1 MNLSDRLRAMPVY
14 ERCSEVRK
22 MPGRSGGIWPAGSA
36 GGKECTMWL
45 FTLIGF
51 FSIVQ
56 KKHDQPDQVTIRS
69 RVRKDLEDLVSYLPT
84 ASAIRETAQADY
96 RFRITASK
104 DDLARATATLVRDI
118 DYDNFKDEVARQQGY
133 ERAGSYGAVWST
145 LYALQEQQVA

>member
-1 MNLSDRLRAMPVY
+1 MNSSDRLGAMPVY
-14 ERCSEVRK
+14 ERCSVPDLSEVRK

-45 FTLIGF
+45 FTPIGF

-84 ASAIRETAQADY
+84 ASAIR
-96 RFRITASK
+96 
-104 DDLARATATLVRDI
+104 ATATLVRDI

-145 LYALQEQQVA
+145 MYALQEQQVA